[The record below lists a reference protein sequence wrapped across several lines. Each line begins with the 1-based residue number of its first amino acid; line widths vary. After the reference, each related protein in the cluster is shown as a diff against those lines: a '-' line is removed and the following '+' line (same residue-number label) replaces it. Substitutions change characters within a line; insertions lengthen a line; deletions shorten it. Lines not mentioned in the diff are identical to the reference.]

1 MSSGHRPMKH
11 RSSSLHST
19 NFVYR
24 AACSLICLRV
34 IKMSLFH
41 RVQCPPNVPLLVV
54 LDIVARIAAQ
64 GHPHAFRMREIAV
77 TAFASPIDK
86 PGLFQV
92 GSQLAHLARHFSIRV
107 VSHLLYVNTVKHPGH
122 GWICCYWTCYRWAP
136 FRKPLTCKMVES
148 RGVE

>member
-64 GHPHAFRMREIAV
+64 GYPHSFRMREIAV

-86 PGLFQV
+86 PRMFQV
-92 GSQLAHLARHFSIRV
+92 AISWRTLRGISVSEWYHIGS
-107 VSHLLYVNTVKHPGH
+107 VSTRSNTV
-122 GWICCYWTCYRWAP
+122 
-136 FRKPLTCKMVES
+136 
-148 RGVE
+148 